1 MGLDQKSIW
10 KACMYFNFKNALTKI
25 PSPREAALAVLDAAG
40 FGERLYGRR
49 IGGYT
54 SFSQAF
60 QDVFVLEMLNKK
72 QKGYYVEIGSND
84 PVGNS
89 NTYCLEKYYGW
100 TGVSVE
106 MDVML
111 AKKFNS
117 KRKSVCL
124 NTDATKFNYAEY
136 FKEKSLP
143 TQIDYLQLDIEPAN
157 NTYAALNMLPLDE
170 YRFSVITYEHDNY
183 SYGAEYMHKSRA
195 LLSARGYKLIVPN
208 VKFNGMDF
216 EDWWVDPAVIPEE
229 SYGKYL
235 TNISL
240 ECREIFKF

>member
-1 MGLDQKSIW
+1 MS
-10 KACMYFNFKNALTKI
+10 MFVNFKNALTKI
-25 PSPREAALAVLDAAG
+25 SSPREMAVAVLEAAG
-40 FGERLYGRR
+40 FSERLYGRR

-72 QKGYYVEIGSND
+72 QKGCYVEIGSND
-84 PVGNS
+84 PIGNS

-106 MDVML
+106 MDGML
-111 AKKFNS
+111 ANKFNS
-117 KRKSVCL
+117 KRNNICI
-124 NTDATKFNYAEY
+124 NTDATKFDYARY
-136 FKEKSLP
+136 FKEKSFP
-143 TQIDYLQLDIEPAN
+143 SQIDYLQLDIEPAD

-183 SYGAEYMHKSRA
+183 SYGPEYMNKSRDF
-195 LLSARGYKLIVPN
+195 LSARGYKLIIPN
-208 VKFNGMDF
+208 VKFNAMDF

-229 SYGKYL
+229 IYGRYL
-235 TNISL
+235 TSVSQ
-240 ECREIFKF
+240 ECREIFNF